1 MANDKRQM
9 TMSIVLIGLN
19 HHTAPVE
26 VRERLAFPEGE
37 VLSALHAMTAR
48 EAIQEA
54 LIISTCN
61 RVEVIAE
68 AADAN
73 ELRNFL
79 YDLKDLPHNSL
90 NKHLFQYT
98 DTDAVKHAFR
108 VAASLDSMIVG
119 EPQILGQVKDAFQR
133 AQQAGTVGHT
143 LTRLMNRAFAVAKK
157 VRNETGIGA
166 NAVSI
171 SYVAVE
177 LARKVFD
184 TLDGTTVMLLGAG
197 EMAELAAK
205 HFITNGARRLLIA
218 NRTLENAQS
227 LATEMNGEAMSL
239 DDLERRLPE
248 VDIVLCSTG
257 APHYLITSQQIN
269 QALAARRYRPMFL
282 IDISVPRNIDPA
294 ISDIDNAFVFD
305 IDDLEAVAEANRQER
320 QREAQR
326 AEEIVQ
332 TEAQRFAASL
342 GEGNL
347 NQVIGVFR
355 REIHQLALDELE
367 RSRKR
372 LGELSP
378 EQEEAI
384 KIMLN
389 SLVNKFTHP
398 IIRQLRESEDGHSTY
413 LEAFREYYHQNKE

>member
-1 MANDKRQM
+1 
-9 TMSIVLIGLN
+9 MSIVLIGLN

-26 VRERLAFPEGE
+26 VREQLAFTEGE
-37 VLSALHAMTAR
+37 LLPTLQAMTAH
-48 EAIQEA
+48 ESIEEA

-68 AADAN
+68 TADAN
-73 ELRNFL
+73 QLRDFL
-79 YDLKDLPHNSL
+79 YELKNLPHNSL
-90 NKHLFQYT
+90 NQHLFQYS
-98 DTDAVKHAFR
+98 DAEAVQHTFR

-119 EPQILGQVKDAFQR
+119 EPQILGQVKEAFQL

-157 VRNETGIGA
+157 IRTETGIGA

-184 TLDGTTVMLLGAG
+184 SLEGTTVMLLGAG

-205 HFITNGARRLLIA
+205 HFITNGAKHLLIA
-218 NRTLENAQS
+218 NRTFAHAQT
-227 LATEMNGEAMSL
+227 LATELNGEAVSL
-239 DDLERRLPE
+239 EDIDSRLSE

-257 APHYLITSQQIN
+257 APHYLLTPQQIN
-269 QALAARRYRPMFL
+269 HAIAARRYRSMFL

-294 ISDIDNAFVFD
+294 ISEIDNAFVFD
-305 IDDLEAVAEANRQER
+305 IDDLEAVAEANRKER

-326 AEEIVQ
+326 AEEIVIA
-332 TEAQRFAASL
+332 EAQRFAASL
-342 GEGNL
+342 SEGNL

-378 EQEEAI
+378 EQEEAL
-384 KIMLN
+384 KVMLN
-389 SLVNKFTHP
+389 GIVNKFTHP
-398 IIRQLRESEDGHSTY
+398 IIKQLRESEDGHSPY
-413 LEAFREYYHQNKE
+413 LEAFREFYHQDKE

>member
-1 MANDKRQM
+1 M

-26 VRERLAFPEGE
+26 VRERLAFAEGE
-37 VLSALHAMTAR
+37 LLPTLQAMTAR
-48 EAIQEA
+48 EAIQEV

-73 ELRNFL
+73 ELRDFL
-79 YDLKDLPHNSL
+79 YELKHLPRNSL
-90 NKHLFQYT
+90 NQHLFQYT
-98 DTDAVKHAFR
+98 DAEAVQHAFR
-108 VAASLDSMIVG
+108 VAASLDSMIIG
-119 EPQILGQVKDAFQR
+119 EPQILGQVKDAFQL

-157 VRNETGIGA
+157 IRNETGIGA

-184 TLDGTTVMLLGAG
+184 SLDGTTVMLLGAG

-205 HFITNGARRLLIA
+205 HFITNGAKRLLIA
-218 NRTLENAQS
+218 NRTRENAQT
-227 LATEMNGEAMSL
+227 LATEMNGEAVSL
-239 DDLERRLPE
+239 DELDKRLAE

-257 APHYLITSQQIN
+257 APHYLITPQQIN
-269 QALAARRYRPMFL
+269 RALAARRYRPMFL

-294 ISDIDNAFVFD
+294 ISEIDNAFVFD
-305 IDDLEAVAEANRQER
+305 IDDLEAVAEANRKER

-326 AEEIVQ
+326 TEEIVIA
-332 TEAQRFAASL
+332 EAQRFAASL

-372 LGELSP
+372 LGELTP
-378 EQEEAI
+378 EQEEALRL
-384 KIMLN
+384 MLN
-389 SLVNKFTHP
+389 GIVNKFTHP
-398 IIRQLRESEDGHSTY
+398 IIRQLRESEDGHSPY
-413 LEAFREYYHQNKE
+413 LEAFREFYHQDKD

>member
-1 MANDKRQM
+1 
-9 TMSIVLIGLN
+9 MSIVLIGLN

>member
-1 MANDKRQM
+1 M

-218 NRTLENAQS
+218 NRTLENAQA

-239 DDLERRLPE
+239 DDLERRLSE

-269 QALAARRYRPMFL
+269 RALETRRYRPMFL

-326 AEEIVQ
+326 AEEIVLA
-332 TEAQRFAASL
+332 EAQRFAASL

>member
-1 MANDKRQM
+1 
-9 TMSIVLIGLN
+9 MSIVLIGLN

-26 VRERLAFPEGE
+26 VREQLAFSQGE
-37 VLSALHAMTAR
+37 LLPTLQAMTAQ

-68 AADAN
+68 AANVDH
-73 ELRNFL
+73 LREFL
-79 YDLKDLPHNSL
+79 YECKHLPCNSL
-90 NKHLFQYT
+90 NGHLFQYT
-98 DTDAVKHAFR
+98 DAKAVQHAFR
-108 VAASLDSMIVG
+108 VASSLDSMIVG
-119 EPQILGQVKDAFQR
+119 EPQILGQVKDAFHL

-157 VRNETGIGA
+157 VRNETGIAA

-184 TLDGTTVMLLGAG
+184 ALEGTTVMLLGAG

-205 HFITNGARRLLIA
+205 HFITNGASRLLIA
-218 NRTLENAQS
+218 NRTLENARA
-227 LATEMNGEAMSL
+227 LAAEMNGEPVALS
-239 DDLERRLPE
+239 DLEKRLPE

-257 APHYLITSQQIN
+257 AANYLVTPQQIKR
-269 QALAARRYRPMFL
+269 ALAARRYRAMFL

-305 IDDLEAVAEANRQER
+305 IDDLQAVAEANKQER
-320 QREAQR
+320 QREAVR
-326 AEEIVQ
+326 AEEIVAA
-332 TEAQRFAASL
+332 EAERFTASL
-342 GEGNL
+342 NEGNL

-372 LGELSP
+372 LGQLTP
-378 EQEEAI
+378 EQEDAI
-384 KIMLN
+384 RLMLN
-389 SLVNKFTHP
+389 GIVNKFTHP
-398 IIRQLRESEDGHSTY
+398 IIRQLRDSEDGHSPY
-413 LEAFREYYHQNKE
+413 LEAFREFYHQDKE